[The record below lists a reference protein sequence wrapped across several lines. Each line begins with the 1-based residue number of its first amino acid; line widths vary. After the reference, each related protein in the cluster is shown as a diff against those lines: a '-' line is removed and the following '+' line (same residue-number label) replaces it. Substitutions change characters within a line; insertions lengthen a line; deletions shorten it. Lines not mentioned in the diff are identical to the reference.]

1 MRIMEILTEM
11 ENVWHE
17 AEWSTELILDRSE
30 CSLFELK
37 LFSPFVVF
45 LSFLV
50 FSFWYLEILVFI
62 FVSVCF
68 SSSVFSFLNLVA
80 TT

>member
-30 CSLFELK
+30 CKSLFELK

-45 LSFLV
+45 FFVIFGFQFLV
-50 FSFWYLEILVFI
+50 FGDFGFHLCKCVFL
-62 FVSVCF
+62 F
-68 SSSVFSFLNLVA
+68 
-80 TT
+80 

>member
-1 MRIMEILTEM
+1 MEILTEM

-30 CSLFELK
+30 RKSLFELK

-62 FVSVCF
+62 FVSMCF
-68 SSSVFSFLNLVA
+68 SSSIFSFLNLVA